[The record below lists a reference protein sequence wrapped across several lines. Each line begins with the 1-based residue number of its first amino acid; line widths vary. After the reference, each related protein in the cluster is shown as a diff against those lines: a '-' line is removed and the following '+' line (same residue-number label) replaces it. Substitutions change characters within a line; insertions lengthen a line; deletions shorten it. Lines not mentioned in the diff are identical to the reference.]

1 MSTLGLG
8 TPTPR
13 DLGPGAFHWGTR
25 GKICPNYECF
35 AWVWMLQLVG
45 ALQRAQ
51 ALRQAGALQ
60 QAQALKR
67 AQALQGAGALQPVQ
81 VLGGLLQPWSVSHIG

>member
-1 MSTLGLG
+1 MGFLG
-8 TPTPR
+8 T
-13 DLGPGAFHWGTR
+13 
-25 GKICPNYECF
+25 ICPNYEWF
-35 AWVWMLQLVG
+35 AWVWMLQLAG

-81 VLGGLLQPWSVSHIG
+81 VHGGLLQPWSLGHIG